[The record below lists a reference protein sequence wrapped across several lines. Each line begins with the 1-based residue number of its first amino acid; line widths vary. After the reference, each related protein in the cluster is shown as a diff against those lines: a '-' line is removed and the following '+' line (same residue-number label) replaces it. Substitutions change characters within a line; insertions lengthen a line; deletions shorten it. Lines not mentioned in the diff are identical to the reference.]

1 MALINCPDCG
11 TEVSDAAAVCPKCA
25 RPIAP
30 AGVPV
35 RSTPSTPPTSKK
47 GAGAGSVL
55 LVILLVG
62 GWVYY
67 QTTVSSTS
75 SPDVS
80 STQTSDTLPSGAGSP
95 PSSAKDRPAFV
106 TTPAELYQAYNTN
119 EVATDQAIG
128 KRVIQ
133 FTAPVKSIDKDFT
146 DSAVLAFS
154 TGEEFS
160 DLRATLKDSDK
171 GAAALLAPGE
181 VVTVRCASVRR
192 IMDSP
197 MGDDCTFTASTGSE
211 QPSTTSG
218 GSVTP
223 QSAAVEQPAVPAA
236 APADESPAAWTGT
249 ADGSSQG
256 ATDTDPAP
264 QEGQSNASGPS
275 FDCSAVTDA
284 TALTI
289 CSNDELSQ
297 LDRQMAALYVARA
310 QSTDDMTVRDEQR
323 TWLHDRNQCGAD
335 VICLRKEYA
344 VRIQQL
350 QQ

>member
-1 MALINCPDCG
+1 M
-11 TEVSDAAAVCPKCA
+11 
-25 RPIAP
+25 
-30 AGVPV
+30 
-35 RSTPSTPPTSKK
+35 
-47 GAGAGSVL
+47 
-55 LVILLVG
+55 
-62 GWVYY
+62 
-67 QTTVSSTS
+67 
-75 SPDVS
+75 
-80 STQTSDTLPSGAGSP
+80 
-95 PSSAKDRPAFV
+95 KDRPAFV
-106 TTPAELYQAYNTN
+106 TTPADLYRAYSTN
-119 EVATDQAIG
+119 EVATDQALAG
-128 KRVIQ
+128 KVIQ

-146 DSAVLAFS
+146 DSAVLTFA
-154 TGEEFS
+154 TGDDFNN
-160 DLRATLKDSDK
+160 LQATLKNSDK
-171 GAAALLAPGE
+171 AAAAQLTPGQ
-181 VVTVRCASVRR
+181 VVTVRCDSFKR
-192 IMDSP
+192 IIDSP
-197 MGDDCTFTASTGSE
+197 MGNDCTFSASPGNE
-211 QPSTTSG
+211 QPSATSI
-218 GSVTP
+218 GSVAS
-223 QSAAVEQPAVPAA
+223 QSAVVEQPAMPVA

-344 VRIQQL
+344 ARIQQL